1 MNTPTTWERGAPPK
15 PGAYRVRC
23 EGPSP
28 NTGYR
33 YWTGERWGCLCQT
46 RAYCIKSKG
55 TDRRKV
61 TLKRAV
67 LWERK
72 NPDYLNM
79 DQQKALLVDALKAAV
94 DRQAY
99 QPGRGPEWW
108 ENARAALAKVG
119 AA

>member
-15 PGAYRVRC
+15 PGSYRVRC

-33 YWTGERWGCLCQT
+33 YWTGERWGVLCRS
-46 RAYCIKSKG
+46 RAWCSKDMG
-55 TDRRKV
+55 TYGRKV

-72 NPDYLNM
+72 NPDYLTM
-79 DQQKALLVDALKAAV
+79 EQQRDLLLKGLQDMVYIFGRIDTSGAALD
-94 DRQAY
+94 
-99 QPGRGPEWW
+99 
-108 ENARAALAKVG
+108 ALAKVG
-119 AA
+119 VA